1 MMRSI
6 RTARRGV
13 LGLAFAGALGFG
25 ASQALATPA
34 AAMAAPSCDT
44 LCNRVCQA
52 AGFIG
57 GFCGDGVSCSCYL

>member
-1 MMRSI
+1 MIRSI
-6 RTARRGV
+6 RTVQRGV
-13 LGLAFAGALGFG
+13 LSVALVGALGFG

-34 AAMAAPSCDT
+34 PPQAEQSCDA
-44 LCNRVCQA
+44 LCNRVCRA

>member
-6 RTARRGV
+6 RTVRRGV
-13 LGLAFAGALGFG
+13 LGLALAGALGFG
-25 ASQALATPA
+25 ASQALASPA
-34 AAMAAPSCDT
+34 AAPAAPSCDT

>member
-6 RTARRGV
+6 RTMRRGV
-13 LGLAFAGALGFG
+13 LGLAFTGALGFG
-25 ASQALATPA
+25 ASQALASPAAPA
-34 AAMAAPSCDT
+34 AAQSCDT
-44 LCNRVCQA
+44 VCNRVCRA